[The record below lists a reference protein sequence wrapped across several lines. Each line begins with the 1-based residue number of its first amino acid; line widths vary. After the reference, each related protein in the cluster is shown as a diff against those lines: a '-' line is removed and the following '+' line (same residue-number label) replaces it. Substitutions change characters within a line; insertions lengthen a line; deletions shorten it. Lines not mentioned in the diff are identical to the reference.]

1 MNQAIEYSQVE
12 QAFLHVGSRRKNITA
27 YLIVV
32 RQGIA
37 LVRLGKHEYTLTAG
51 TGFWVPFECLHALT
65 VLPGC
70 HYDKVQFSARLHQ
83 PLCGQA
89 GFIRLSPLLLA
100 LLDELR
106 RAHVSPQSNDSPENR
121 LLAVVADQAA
131 LFKPTTE
138 RLCPALPAKL
148 QSVLSELLEGQTTAS
163 SEQLASVETIL
174 GISISELTACLLIR
188 EAQKLSRSG
197 RKAEQIA
204 QDLKC
209 QLDHLQTLAQTLTG
223 REF

>member
-12 QAFLHVGSRRKNITA
+12 QAHLYVGSRRKNVTA
-27 YLIVV
+27 YLIFI

-37 LVRLGKHEYTLTAG
+37 LIRLGKHEYTLTQG
-51 TGFWVPFECLHALT
+51 TGFWLPFDCLHALT

-70 HYDKVQFSARLHQ
+70 RFDKVQFSSRLHQ
-83 PLCGQA
+83 PLCEQA
-89 GFIRLSPLLLA
+89 GFITISPLLLA

-106 RAHVSPQSNDSPENR
+106 HTHASPQSNDSPENH
-121 LLAVVADQAA
+121 LLAVVADQAVQ
-131 LFKPTTE
+131 FSPST
-138 RLCPALPAKL
+138 RQQCPALPSTL
-148 QSVLSELLEGQTTAS
+148 QSVLGEQLQGRTTIA
-163 SEQLASVETIL
+163 SEQVAPVETAL
-174 GISISELTACLLIR
+174 GISIKELTACLLIR

-204 QDLKC
+204 KDLKC
-209 QLDHLQTLAQTLTG
+209 QLDHLQTLAQTLIG